1 MGEQREYRETPNAYE
16 QNVPKQSMVQK
27 NKQKTY
33 QMETHFM

>member
-1 MGEQREYRETPNAYE
+1 MGEQRDDRETPNADK
-16 QNVPKQSMVQK
+16 QNVSKQSMVQK